1 MAGTERGTITV
12 RTAASER
19 RAAAAKRRFV
29 RRGTKSCWE
38 CRRRKIRCIF
48 DDKGP
53 RDTCKTCWQKGTPC
67 VSQEFPEEDAQT
79 APAPV
84 GSLGDRLNRVER
96 LVEQLYH
103 RVDDLDVP
111 FPTSP
116 QEKVAEGC
124 SPGAEESATIGPTRE
139 ACSEAV
145 RSPSSTQNAD
155 SSTVF
160 PLIKIQSQCESNDAQ
175 PNEDSS
181 RPNAPSHYETTAT
194 IRPAVNAKLAAY
206 TRQLAAAIPAIE
218 DCRVIYKLYSEADI
232 VFQLMF
238 TPHCLLEQ
246 LKPESVERYLE
257 SLRTPMHPTLLAKK
271 MLMLGTMLQRI
282 PTHAGEDASEETYRL
297 VDKLAETAIS
307 VVCENNVLL
316 GTLDGLECLILQT
329 VYHANGG
336 NPRLSLLTCR
346 RAITV
351 AQLMGLHRP
360 HDPATIETVDPNSTA
375 VPGFVW
381 FRLVYL
387 ERFICLLLGL
397 PSSTHDAKVINDEKT
412 QTYINSHHIDRL
424 EQVHSSIAAKIIQR
438 NESGSYL
445 FDMETTHAL
454 DQELQVIATTMPPR
468 WWTIPNFTKPHKD
481 PMTIVRNSLN
491 LANQLFHFFLI
502 IEIHLPFMLRHSKNG
517 AASSSRM
524 ACVDASREVLSRFI
538 AIRNPEG
545 ICSIPDAADFFA
557 LIAAMTLML
566 AHIDA
571 RRRDRGRDILA
582 HQRHTDRDK
591 VEQTLEHMRD
601 GSSKNTDM
609 LSMKSADVLKSLLA
623 IEADAAGGSTFTAS
637 LSSASTPASASCPA
651 GEDRSTGD
659 ARNVLQLK
667 IPCYGTVIISPDAP
681 PSREPWMPVSRN
693 QQGMV
698 PDSRAPGNLSAASPF
713 VAGPMAGVCPGGGAS
728 VMPGSSGQGE
738 NLQLDPNVDPRWLFE
753 LGNPNLLGNGIAAG
767 LEDWPFQGVDAAF
780 FDSMIRGFE
789 GGDDYGGANVP

>member
-1 MAGTERGTITV
+1 MMAGDERGTITV

-48 DDKGP
+48 DDNGL

-111 FPTSP
+111 MPSSP
-116 QEKVAEGC
+116 QEKIGGSC
-124 SPGAEESATIGPTRE
+124 SPGGEESAAIGPATE
-139 ACSEAV
+139 AGSEAV
-145 RSPSSTQNAD
+145 GSPSPTRNAD
-155 SSTVF
+155 SST
-160 PLIKIQSQCESNDAQ
+160 IQSQQENNDAQ
-175 PNEDSS
+175 SIEGSS
-181 RPNAPSHYETTAT
+181 RPQVTTHYETTAT
-194 IRPAVNAKLAAY
+194 VRPTVNAKLTAY
-206 TRQLAAAIPAIE
+206 TRQLSAAIPALE

-238 TPHCLLEQ
+238 TPHCLLEK
-246 LKPESVERYLE
+246 LKPESVEHFME

-271 MLMLGTMLQRI
+271 MLMLGTMLQRV
-282 PTHAGEDASEETYRL
+282 PTHAGEIASEETYRI
-297 VDKLAETAIS
+297 VDRLAETAIS

-360 HDPATIETVDPNSTA
+360 HDPATIETVDSNSTA

-397 PSSTHDAKVINDEKT
+397 PSSTHDAKVVNDEKT
-412 QTYINSHHIDRL
+412 QMYVNSHHIDRL
-424 EQVHSSIAAKIIQR
+424 EQVHSAIAAKIIQR

-445 FDMETTHAL
+445 FDMDTTHAL
-454 DQELQVIATTMPPR
+454 DQELQVIATTMPSR
-468 WWTIPNFTKPHKD
+468 WWTIPNFTKRHKD
-481 PMTIVRNSLN
+481 PMPIVRNSLN

-502 IEIHLPFMLRHSKNG
+502 IELHLPFMLRHSKNG

-571 RRRDRGRDILA
+571 RRRDRGKDILA

-637 LSSASTPASASCPA
+637 LSSAPTPASASCGGA
-651 GEDRSTGD
+651 GDERSTGD

-681 PSREPWMPVSRN
+681 PSREPWMPVSRA
-693 QQGMV
+693 QHGMV
-698 PDSRAPGNLSAASPF
+698 PESRIPGNLNVATPF
-713 VAGPMAGVCPGGGAS
+713 VGGPPAGLCPGEEAAFI
-728 VMPGSSGQGE
+728 PNSSGQGGE
-738 NLQLDPNVDPRWLFE
+738 NLQLDPDVDPRWLFE
-753 LGNPNLLGNGIAAG
+753 LGNPRLLGNGIAAG

-789 GGDDYGGANVP
+789 GGDEFSGGSVP

>member
-1 MAGTERGTITV
+1 
-12 RTAASER
+12 
-19 RAAAAKRRFV
+19 AKRRFV

-103 RVDDLDVP
+103 RVDDLD
-111 FPTSP
+111 
-116 QEKVAEGC
+116 
-124 SPGAEESATIGPTRE
+124 
-139 ACSEAV
+139 
-145 RSPSSTQNAD
+145 
-155 SSTVF
+155 
-160 PLIKIQSQCESNDAQ
+160 IQSQCESNDAQ

-271 MLMLGTMLQRI
+271 MLMLGTMLQRV

-693 QQGMV
+693 QQSMV

-728 VMPGSSGQGE
+728 VMPGSSSQGE

-789 GGDDYGGANVP
+789 GGD

>member
-67 VSQEFPEEDAQT
+67 VSQEFPEEDAHT

-124 SPGAEESATIGPTRE
+124 SSGAEESAIIGPTRE

-155 SSTVF
+155 LST
-160 PLIKIQSQCESNDAQ
+160 IQSQCESNDAQ

-246 LKPESVERYLE
+246 LKPESVEHYLE

-271 MLMLGTMLQRI
+271 MLMLGTMLQRV

-397 PSSTHDAKVINDEKT
+397 PSSTHDAKVINDKKT

-424 EQVHSSIAAKIIQR
+424 EQVHSSVAAKIIQR

-502 IEIHLPFMLRHSKNG
+502 IELHLPFMLRHSKNG

-651 GEDRSTGD
+651 GEGRSTGD

-789 GGDDYGGANVP
+789 GGDDYGGANMP